1 MAPYHEHAPPPALAQ
16 YIECAWSIA
25 AAGPVTGH
33 RVPPDGCLDI
43 IYSRTDGARVVGAM
57 TAEQRF
63 DFPPGTML
71 AGVRFRPGMA
81 GLFLGVAPAELT
93 DRIAPLDDIW
103 GSAGRSLAG
112 RLDGAATAA
121 ECIRLITAALPA
133 VRGAPGPVRCAIEAI
148 TAAHGAVD
156 LEWIARQANL
166 SPRQFR
172 RRCLE
177 ESGLT
182 PKHLCRVLRF
192 RYACARAASGERR
205 WPEIAAEAGYFDQAH
220 LIRDFR
226 EFTKQ
231 TPMAVFSKTSVGTGS
246 SIKA

>member
-1 MAPYHEHAPPPALAQ
+1 MAAYREHAPPAALRR
-16 YIECAWSIA
+16 YVECAWSLSSMGA
-25 AAGPVTGH
+25 VNGH

-43 IYSRTDGARVVGAM
+43 IYSREEGVRVVGTM

-63 DFPPGTML
+63 DFPVGVTVI
-71 AGVRFRPGMA
+71 GVRFRPGMA

-93 DRIAPLDDIW
+93 DTIVPLQEIR
-103 GSAGRSLAG
+103 GRAGRALEE
-112 RLDGAATAA
+112 RLDEARSAKD
-121 ECIRLITAALPA
+121 CIHLMTSQLPMPSQ
-133 VRGAPGPVRCAIEAI
+133 GPGPVRRAVEAMS
-148 TAAHGAVD
+148 AAHGAVD
-156 LEWIARQANL
+156 VDFIARQANL

-192 RYACARAASGERR
+192 RYACELAASGTPE
-205 WPEIAAEAGYFDQAH
+205 WPAIAADAGYFDQAH

-226 EFTKQ
+226 EFTGK
-231 TPMAVFSKTSVGTGS
+231 TPMAVFSNTRSALAG
-246 SIKA
+246 